1 MQISVP
7 ASKPEGGLAYK
18 WVVAGVVVFGIFMS
32 VLDSTIVN
40 IAIPRLQS
48 VFGASLSSVQWV
60 LTGYTLAQG
69 VATPLTAFLSDR
81 IGIKR
86 FYVMALTAFTVGSAL
101 CGFALSLPMLIVFRI
116 IQGAGGAALS
126 PLAITLLYREFP
138 PEERGMAM
146 GLLGVPILLAPA
158 FGPTLGGYI
167 VTFASWQ
174 LIFYINLP
182 IGILGIIMGVL
193 FLREGERSRRTKF
206 DLPGFLLS
214 TIGLALLL
222 YGLSDASTDGWGS
235 GKVLGCLIGGALL
248 LTIFVFVELDLAKH
262 EKQPLLDLRVF
273 GNRIF
278 STSMFASLLVIF
290 ALYGGLFLVPVYL
303 QELRRLNAFQAGLVL
318 LPQALASM
326 VAVVVGGRLV
336 DRIGVRAV
344 VIPGLIILGWA
355 SWQFTSIT
363 VNSPVNSLQFS
374 LIMRGLGI
382 GLCIQPLM
390 VSALAEISPQ
400 RLAQASSVTTVVR
413 FVASSLGVAVL
424 STMVQTQSAIHY
436 SHLAEQV
443 TANSPLA
450 QVIRELQA
458 LFISRGASLSAAQS
472 VALQLI
478 SGELHLQG
486 YLLAIHDAFWFTLAL
501 AIAAIIAS
509 LFVGSRKKAVEQ
521 DQPRTQEEKEEER
534 RILEEAMIGG

>member
-1 MQISVP
+1 MQMSVP
-7 ASKPEGGLAYK
+7 ASARGGGLAYK

-40 IAIPRLQS
+40 IAVPRLQG

-86 FYVMALTAFTVGSAL
+86 FYLIALVAFTVGSAL
-101 CGFALSLPMLIVFRI
+101 CGFAFNLPMLIVFRI
-116 IQGAGGAALS
+116 LQGVGGAALS

-158 FGPTLGGYI
+158 LGPTLGGYI

-174 LIFYINLP
+174 LIFYINVP
-182 IGILGIIMGVL
+182 IGIVGIILGVL
-193 FLREGERSRRTKF
+193 FLHEGEQSRRTSF

-214 TIGLALLL
+214 TTGLALLL
-222 YGLSDASTDGWGS
+222 YGLSDASTDGWS
-235 GKVLGCLIGGALL
+235 SSIVLGCLIGGLVLL
-248 LTIFVFVELDLAKH
+248 AIFVFVELDLAKRDM
-262 EKQPLLDLRVF
+262 QPLLDLRVF
-273 GNRIF
+273 GSRIF

-290 ALYGGLFLVPVYL
+290 ALYGGLFLIPIYL
-303 QELRRLNAFQAGLVL
+303 QELRHFSAFQAGLIL

-326 VAVVVGGRLV
+326 IAIVFGGRLV
-336 DRIGVRAV
+336 DKFGVRAV
-344 VIPGLIILGWA
+344 VIPGLIILGIA
-355 SWQFTSIT
+355 SWQFTFVT
-363 VNSPVNSLQFS
+363 LNNSVNSLQFL

-390 VSALAEISPQ
+390 VSALSEIPSQ
-400 RLAQASSVTTVVR
+400 RLAQASAVSTTVR
-413 FVASSLGVAVL
+413 FIGSSLGVAVL
-424 STMVQTQSAIHY
+424 STMVETQSTIHY

-443 TANSPLA
+443 TTNSLLA
-450 QVIRELQA
+450 GVIRELQA
-458 LFISRGASLSAAQS
+458 LFMSQGASLGAAQS
-472 VALQLI
+472 AALQLI
-478 SGELHLQG
+478 SGELQLQG

-501 AIAAIIAS
+501 AIAAIVAS
-509 LFVGSRKKAVEQ
+509 LFVGSGKKAAQQ
-521 DQPRTQEEKEEER
+521 DRPRTQEEEEEER

>member
-7 ASKPEGGLAYK
+7 ASAQGGGLAYK

-40 IAIPRLQS
+40 IAVPRLQG
-48 VFGASLSSVQWV
+48 VFGASLSNVQWV

-86 FYVMALTAFTVGSAL
+86 FYLIALVAFTVGSAL
-101 CGFALSLPMLIVFRI
+101 CGFALNLPMLIVFRI
-116 IQGAGGAALS
+116 LQGVGGAALS

-158 FGPTLGGYI
+158 LGPTLGGYI

-174 LIFYINLP
+174 LIFYINVP
-182 IGILGIIMGVL
+182 IGIVGIILGVL
-193 FLREGERSRRTKF
+193 FLHEGEQSRRTNF
-206 DLPGFLLS
+206 DLPGFLFS
-214 TIGLALLL
+214 TTGLALLL
-222 YGLSDASTDGWGS
+222 YGLSDASTDGWTS
-235 GKVLGCLIGGALL
+235 GIVLGCLIGGLVLL
-248 LTIFVFVELDLAKH
+248 AIFVFIELDLAKRDM
-262 EKQPLLDLRVF
+262 QPLLDLRVF

-290 ALYGGLFLVPVYL
+290 ALYGGLFLIPIYL
-303 QELRRLNAFQAGLVL
+303 QELRRFSAFQAGLIL

-326 VAVVVGGRLV
+326 IAIVFGGRLV
-336 DRIGVRAV
+336 DKFGVRAV
-344 VIPGLIILGWA
+344 VIPGLIILGIA
-355 SWQFTSIT
+355 SWQFTFVTLNNSI
-363 VNSPVNSLQFS
+363 NSLQFL

-390 VSALAEISPQ
+390 VSALAEIPSQ
-400 RLAQASSVTTVVR
+400 RLAQASAVSTTVR
-413 FVASSLGVAVL
+413 FVGSSLGVAVL

-443 TANSPLA
+443 TANSLLA
-450 QVIRELQA
+450 GVIRELQA
-458 LFISRGASLSAAQS
+458 LFISQGASLGAAQS
-472 VALQLI
+472 AALQLI
-478 SGELHLQG
+478 SGELQLQG
-486 YLLAIHDAFWFTLAL
+486 YLLAIQDAFWFTLAL

-509 LFVGSRKKAVEQ
+509 LFVGSGKKAAQ
-521 DQPRTQEEKEEER
+521 QGQLRTQEEEEEER

>member
-7 ASKPEGGLAYK
+7 ASDSAGGLAYK

-86 FYVMALTAFTVGSAL
+86 FYVIALAAFTLGSAL
-101 CGFALSLPMLIVFRI
+101 CGFALNLPMLIVFRI

-182 IGILGIIMGVL
+182 IGILGIILGIL
-193 FLREGERSRRTKF
+193 FLREGERSRSTRF

-248 LTIFVFVELDLAKH
+248 LAIFVFIELDLAKR
-262 EKQPLLDLRVF
+262 EMQPLLDLRVF
-273 GNRIF
+273 GSRIF

-290 ALYGGLFLVPVYL
+290 ALYGGLFLVPIYL
-303 QELRRLNAFQAGLVL
+303 QELRSLNAFQAGLVL

-326 VAVVVGGRLV
+326 IAVVLGGRLV
-336 DRIGVRAV
+336 DKIGVRAV
-344 VIPGLIILGWA
+344 VIPGLIILGIA
-355 SWQFTSIT
+355 SWQFTFIT
-363 VNSPVNSLQFS
+363 VNSPINSLQFA

-390 VSALAEISPQ
+390 VSALSEIPSR
-400 RLAQASSVTTVVR
+400 RLAQASSVSTVVR
-413 FVASSLGVAVL
+413 FIGSSLGVAVL
-424 STMVQTQSAIHY
+424 STMVQTQSSIHY

-450 QVIRELQA
+450 QVIREIEG
-458 LFISRGASLSAAQS
+458 LFISQGASLGAAQS
-472 VALQLI
+472 AALQLI
-478 SGELHLQG
+478 SGELHLQS

-501 AIAAIIAS
+501 TVAAIVAS
-509 LFVGSRKKAVEQ
+509 LFVGSRKKAAQQ
-521 DQPRTQEEKEEER
+521 DQPRTQEEQEEER
-534 RILEEAMIGG
+534 RILEEAMMGG

>member
-7 ASKPEGGLAYK
+7 ASAQGGGLAYK

-40 IAIPRLQS
+40 IAVPRLQG

-86 FYVMALTAFTVGSAL
+86 FYLIALVAFTVGSAL
-101 CGFALSLPMLIVFRI
+101 CGFALNLPMLIVFRI
-116 IQGAGGAALS
+116 LQGVGGAALS

-158 FGPTLGGYI
+158 LGPTLGGYI

-174 LIFYINLP
+174 LIFYINVP
-182 IGILGIIMGVL
+182 IGIVGIILGVL
-193 FLREGERSRRTKF
+193 FLHEGEQSRRTNF
-206 DLPGFLLS
+206 DLPGFLFS
-214 TIGLALLL
+214 TTGLALLL
-222 YGLSDASTDGWGS
+222 YGLSDASTDGWTS
-235 GKVLGCLIGGALL
+235 GIVLGCLIGGLVLL
-248 LTIFVFVELDLAKH
+248 AIFVFIELDLAKRDM
-262 EKQPLLDLRVF
+262 QPLLDLRVF

-290 ALYGGLFLVPVYL
+290 ALYGGLFLIPIYL
-303 QELRRLNAFQAGLVL
+303 QELRRFSAFQAGLIL

-326 VAVVVGGRLV
+326 IAIVFGGRLV
-336 DRIGVRAV
+336 DKFGVRAV
-344 VIPGLIILGWA
+344 VIPGLIILGIA
-355 SWQFTSIT
+355 SWQFTFVTLNNSI
-363 VNSPVNSLQFS
+363 NSLQFL

-390 VSALAEISPQ
+390 VSALAEIPSQ
-400 RLAQASSVTTVVR
+400 RLAQASAVSTTVR
-413 FVASSLGVAVL
+413 FVGSSLGVAVL

-443 TANSPLA
+443 TANSLLA
-450 QVIRELQA
+450 GVIRELQA
-458 LFISRGASLSAAQS
+458 LFISQGASLGAAQS
-472 VALQLI
+472 AALQLI
-478 SGELHLQG
+478 SGELQLQG
-486 YLLAIHDAFWFTLAL
+486 YLLAIQDAFWFTLAL

-509 LFVGSRKKAVEQ
+509 LFVGSGKKAAQ
-521 DQPRTQEEKEEER
+521 QGQPRTQEEEEEER

>member
-7 ASKPEGGLAYK
+7 ASEQGRGLAYK

-40 IAIPRLQS
+40 IAVPRLQG

-86 FYVMALTAFTVGSAL
+86 FYLIALAAFTIGSAL
-101 CGFALSLPMLIVFRI
+101 CGLALNLPMLIVFRI
-116 IQGAGGAALS
+116 IQGAGGASLS

-138 PEERGMAM
+138 PQERGMAM

-158 FGPTLGGYI
+158 FGPTLGGYL

-174 LIFYINLP
+174 LIFYINVP
-182 IGILGIIMGVL
+182 IGILGIILGML
-193 FLREGERSRRTKF
+193 FLREGERSRRTRF
-206 DLPGFLLS
+206 DLSGFVLS
-214 TIGLALLL
+214 TSGLALLL

-235 GKVLGCLIGGALL
+235 SKVLGCLISGVLL

-262 EKQPLLDLRVF
+262 EQQPLLDLGVF
-273 GNRIF
+273 SNRIF

-303 QELRRLNAFQAGLVL
+303 QELRQMNAFQAGLVL

-336 DRIGVRAV
+336 DKIGVRAV
-344 VIPGLIILGWA
+344 VIPGLIILGIA
-355 SWQFTSIT
+355 SWQFTFIT
-363 VNSPVNSLQFS
+363 VNSPVDSLQFS
-374 LIMRGLGI
+374 LILRGLGI
-382 GLCIQPLM
+382 GLCVQPLM
-390 VSALAEISPQ
+390 VSALADIAPR
-400 RLAQASSVTTVVR
+400 RLAQASSVSTVVR
-413 FVASSLGVAVL
+413 FVGSSLGVAVL
-424 STMVQTQSAIHY
+424 STMVQTQSSIHY

-450 QVIRELQA
+450 RVIGELQA
-458 LFISRGASLSAAQS
+458 FFISRGASLSAARS
-472 VALQLI
+472 AALQLI
-478 SGELHLQG
+478 GGEIHLQS

-501 AIAAIIAS
+501 AIAASVAS
-509 LFVGSRKKAVEQ
+509 LFVGSGRKAAQ
-521 DQPRTQEEKEEER
+521 QGLPRTQEEEEEER
-534 RILEEAMIGG
+534 RIRDEAMVGG

>member
-7 ASKPEGGLAYK
+7 ASAQGGGLAYK

-40 IAIPRLQS
+40 IAVPRLQG

-86 FYVMALTAFTVGSAL
+86 FYLIALVAFTVGSAL
-101 CGFALSLPMLIVFRI
+101 CGFALNLPMLIVFRI
-116 IQGAGGAALS
+116 LQGVGGAALS

-158 FGPTLGGYI
+158 LGPTLGGYI

-174 LIFYINLP
+174 LIFYINVP
-182 IGILGIIMGVL
+182 IGIVGIILGVL
-193 FLREGERSRRTKF
+193 FLHEGEQSRRTNF
-206 DLPGFLLS
+206 DLPGFLFS
-214 TIGLALLL
+214 TTGLALLL
-222 YGLSDASTDGWGS
+222 YGLSDASTDGWTS
-235 GKVLGCLIGGALL
+235 GIVLGCLIGGLVLL
-248 LTIFVFVELDLAKH
+248 AIFVFIELDLAKRDM
-262 EKQPLLDLRVF
+262 QPLLDLRVF
-273 GNRIF
+273 ESRIF

-290 ALYGGLFLVPVYL
+290 ALYGGLFLIPIYL
-303 QELRRLNAFQAGLVL
+303 QELRRFSAFQAGLIL

-326 VAVVVGGRLV
+326 IAIVFGGRLV
-336 DRIGVRAV
+336 DKFGVRAV
-344 VIPGLIILGWA
+344 VIPGLIILGIA
-355 SWQFTSIT
+355 SWQFTFVTLNNSI
-363 VNSPVNSLQFS
+363 NSLQFL

-390 VSALAEISPQ
+390 VSALAEIPSQ
-400 RLAQASSVTTVVR
+400 RLAQASAVSTTVR
-413 FVASSLGVAVL
+413 FVGSSLGVAVL

-443 TANSPLA
+443 TANSLLA
-450 QVIRELQA
+450 GVIRELQA
-458 LFISRGASLSAAQS
+458 LFISQGASLGAARSA
-472 VALQLI
+472 ALQLI
-478 SGELHLQG
+478 TGELQLQG
-486 YLLAIHDAFWFTLAL
+486 YLLAIQDAFWFTLAL

-509 LFVGSRKKAVEQ
+509 LFVGSGKKAAQQGQV
-521 DQPRTQEEKEEER
+521 RTQEEEEEER